1 VSQSPDDEEEPIE
14 SLELD
19 SIVTARTEP
28 IQYRQE
34 TTRAWIAGGLLALLA
49 VLIIATFWSIL
60 FGKAEWSNIKDPV
73 SVLMVLQRENQGE
86 NVATIRMRKPKG
98 L

>member
-1 VSQSPDDEEEPIE
+1 MSQSTDDAEEPIE

-73 SVLMVLQRENQGE
+73 SYLLTLLV
-86 NVATIRMRKPKG
+86 G
-98 L
+98 LVGTVVGFYFGARSD